1 MVQKIFANIAQN
13 EYIPMK
19 VHFVAVGGA
28 VMHNLALSLR
38 KNNYNVSGSDDE
50 IFEPA
55 YSNLKNAGLLPEN
68 MGWFPE
74 KITADIDAIVLGM
87 HARGDNPELLKAKE
101 LGLKIYSFPA
111 YVYEQTKNKKRVVI
125 GGSHGKTSVTSMI
138 MHVLNQSEKAF
149 DYLVG
154 SKIDGFELMVNFSNQ
169 SEVAVIEGDEY
180 LSSALEPFPKFH
192 VYKPHVAVLTG
203 IAWDHINVFPTFEN
217 YVKQFEIFID
227 TIEPNG
233 TLIYCEED
241 EHLCK
246 LAANARKDIQLV
258 PYKAVP
264 YKIENEQ
271 TFLLHEQQEIPLSV
285 FGKHN
290 MMNLNAA
297 WQVCKAVG
305 INDNFFLNSIKNFKG
320 AAKRLELV
328 AENNSTVIFKDFA
341 HSPSKL
347 KATVDAVKEMY
358 PERKVIACME
368 LHTFSS
374 LNKKFLSEYKGSMA
388 KADIPVVFYNEHTIT
403 MKKLEHID
411 AAEVKNAFDDE
422 RVKIIN
428 DKAALLNFLYSQDY
442 NHSVLLM
449 MSSGNFEGLD
459 WKALEK
465 EILNY

>member
-1 MVQKIFANIAQN
+1 
-13 EYIPMK
+13 MK
-19 VHFVAVGGA
+19 VHFIAMGGA

-55 YSNLKNAGLLPEN
+55 YTNLKKANLLPQA

-74 KITADIDAIVLGM
+74 KISADIDAVILGM
-87 HARGDNPELLKAKE
+87 HARADNPELLKAKE
-101 LGLKIYSFPA
+101 FNLKIYSFPA
-111 YVYEQTKNKKRVVI
+111 YVYEQTKNKQRVVI

-138 MHVLNQSEKAF
+138 MHVLNDTQKPF

-154 SKIDGFELMVNFSNQ
+154 SKIDGFELMVSFADQ
-169 SEVAVIEGDEY
+169 SPVAVIEGDEY

-217 YVKQFEIFID
+217 YVHQFEIFIN

-241 EHLCK
+241 EHLRK
-246 LAANARKDIQLV
+246 LATIARKDIQLV
-258 PYKAVP
+258 PYAAVP
-264 YKIENEQ
+264 YKIENEK
-271 TFLLHEQQEIPLSV
+271 TVLLYNGNEYPLAI

-297 WQVCKAVG
+297 WQVCKAIGVE
-305 INDNFFLNSIKNFKG
+305 DDFFLKSIQQFKG

-328 AENNSTVIFKDFA
+328 AENDSTVIYKDFA

-358 PERKVIACME
+358 PKRKVIACME

-374 LNKKFLSEYKGSMA
+374 LNKKFLSEYKGSME
-388 KADIPVVFYNEHTIT
+388 KADIPVVFYNTHTIE
-403 MKKLEHID
+403 MKKLENISLE
-411 AAEVKNAFDDE
+411 EVKTAFDEE
-422 RVKIIN
+422 RLLIVN
-428 DKAALLNFLYSQDY
+428 DKNVLADFLYNQDY
-442 NHSVLLM
+442 NNAVLLM

-459 WKALEK
+459 WKVLERNVLK
-465 EILNY
+465 

>member
-1 MVQKIFANIAQN
+1 
-13 EYIPMK
+13 MK
-19 VHFVAVGGA
+19 VHFIAIGGA

-38 KNNYNVSGSDDE
+38 KNNYNVTGSDDE

-55 YSNLKNAGLLPEN
+55 YSNLKYAGLLPES

-74 KITADIDAIVLGM
+74 KITADTDAIVLGM

-154 SKIDGFELMVNFSNQ
+154 SKIDGFELMVSFADQ

-271 TFLLHEQQEIPLSV
+271 TFLLHEQQQIPLSV

-297 WQVCKAVG
+297 WQVCKAIG
-305 INDNFFLNSIKNFKG
+305 ISDSFFLNSIKNFKG

-328 AENNSTVIFKDFA
+328 AENSSTVIFKDFA

-388 KADIPVVFYNEHTIT
+388 KADIPIVFYNEHTIT
-403 MKKLEHID
+403 MKKLEQID
-411 AAEVKNAFDDE
+411 TAEVKTAFGDE
-422 RVKIIN
+422 RIVIIN
-428 DKAALLNFLYSQDY
+428 DKEALLNFLSNQDY
-442 NHSVLLM
+442 NNSVLLM

-465 EILNY
+465 QVLK

>member
-1 MVQKIFANIAQN
+1 
-13 EYIPMK
+13 MK
-19 VHFVAVGGA
+19 VHFIAIGGA

-55 YSNLKNAGLLPEN
+55 YTNLKNANLLPESF
-68 MGWFPE
+68 GWFPE
-74 KITADIDAIVLGM
+74 KITADTDAIVLGM
-87 HARGDNPELLKAKE
+87 HARSDNPELLRAKE

-138 MHVLNQSEKAF
+138 MHVLNQSDKAF

-154 SKIDGFELMVNFSNQ
+154 SKIDGFELMVSFDDQ
-169 SEVAVIEGDEY
+169 SEVAIIEGDEY

-192 VYKPHVAVLTG
+192 VYKPHVAVLSG

-217 YVKQFEIFID
+217 YVKQFEIFIN

-264 YKIENEQ
+264 YQIENEQ
-271 TFLLHEQQEIPLSV
+271 TFLLHEQQQIPLSV

-297 WQVCKAVG
+297 WQVCKAIG
-305 INDNFFLNSIKNFKG
+305 ISDSFFLNSIKNFKG

-328 AENNSTVIFKDFA
+328 AENSSTVIFKDFA

-374 LNKKFLSEYKGSMA
+374 LNKKFLSEYKGCMA
-388 KADIPVVFYNEHTIT
+388 KADIPVVFYNEHTIA

-411 AAEVKNAFDDE
+411 ATEVKNAFDDE
-422 RVKIIN
+422 RVVVIN
-428 DKAALLNFLYSQDY
+428 DKEALLNFLYNQDY
-442 NHSVLLM
+442 KHSVLLM

-465 EILNY
+465 QVLK